1 MTGHKLRLG
10 VNIDHVATI
19 RNARGGPHP
28 DPIRAAHAAAKA
40 GADGITLHLREDRRH
55 IRDDDLA
62 AFTQQV
68 TLPLN
73 LELAAT
79 EEMLDIALRHPTHAV
94 CIVPEKREERTTEG
108 GLDIARLHNSIA
120 PMVRRLSEAG
130 RRVSLFIEPDPIQLA
145 VAEAM
150 GAAVVELHTG
160 AYAEACLAGKTELAA
175 EIVEKLA
182 QAARIGTQRGLE
194 VHGGHGLTFDN
205 VGAIAA
211 IPELVELN
219 IGHFLIG
226 EAIFT
231 GLEAAIM
238 RMRALMDAA
247 RV

>member
-1 MTGHKLRLG
+1 MNHHKLRLG

-28 DPIRAAHAAAKA
+28 DPLRAAQAAALA

-62 AFTQQV
+62 LFTRHV
-68 TLPLN
+68 TLPIN

-79 EEMLDIALRHPTHAV
+79 EEMLEIALRHPTHAV

-108 GLDIARLHNSIA
+108 GLDVARLHNSIA
-120 PMVRRLSEAG
+120 PMVRKLCDAG

-160 AYAEACLAGKTELAA
+160 AYADACLAGDVETAA
-175 EIVEKLA
+175 VLLEKLREA
-182 QAARIGTQRGLE
+182 SRLGTARGLE
-194 VHGGHGLTFDN
+194 VHAGHGLTFEN
-205 VGAIAA
+205 VKPIAS

-231 GLEAAIM
+231 GLEATITKM
-238 RMRALMDAA
+238 RSLMDEA
-247 RV
+247 RA